1 MVCWLAIPESGGH
14 LRLYFVACRAGSCPA
29 PLTARG
35 VPCGGGAA
43 GSCPAPLTARGVP
56 CGGGAAGS
64 CPAPLTARGVPC
76 GGGAAGSCP
85 APLTARGVPCGGGAA
100 GSCPLA
106 LAVCRPC
113 GCVCGLSK
121 KKGRGRCAPAL
132 CGLRVQLFGVKPRAS
147 AFFWTCSTVFAIA
160 LCVTPR

>member
-1 MVCWLAIPESGGH
+1 MENGHQSVTLAGQKP
-14 LRLYFVACRAGSCPA
+14 RFA

-43 GSCPAPLTARGVP
+43 GAV
-56 CGGGAAGS
+56 
-64 CPAPLTARGVPC
+64 
-76 GGGAAGSCP
+76 P

-160 LCVTPR
+160 LCVTPKYVAMALCPLPCIRNRNTCACLSVSSKRSTVVS